1 MVRGMHSEGVKMV
14 NGNTILSLLIIGNP
28 IHNTNISKTCT
39 GSLLLTP
46 PPPHTKMDDNINIDI
61 KIVV

>member
-14 NGNTILSLLIIGNP
+14 NGNTILALLIIGNP

-39 GSLLLTP
+39 GSLLLRKTP
-46 PPPHTKMDDNINIDI
+46 QKWMTT
-61 KIVV
+61 

>member
-1 MVRGMHSEGVKMV
+1 MVRDMSSGGVKMV

-39 GSLLLTP
+39 GSLLLKATP
-46 PPPHTKMDDNINIDI
+46 QKWMTT
-61 KIVV
+61 

>member
-1 MVRGMHSEGVKMV
+1 MVRDMSSGGVKMV

-39 GSLLLTP
+39 GSLLLKKYP
-46 PPPHTKMDDNINIDI
+46 TKMDDNVNIDI
-61 KIVV
+61 TVVV